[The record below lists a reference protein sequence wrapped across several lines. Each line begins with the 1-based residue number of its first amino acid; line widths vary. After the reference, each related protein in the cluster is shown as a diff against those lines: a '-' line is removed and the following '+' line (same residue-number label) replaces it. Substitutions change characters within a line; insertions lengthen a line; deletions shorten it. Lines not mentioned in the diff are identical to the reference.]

1 MNRSLLEILR
11 VGLHGCF
18 TGNIP
23 FSLPQLMWSVVPFL
37 CQRRGRPRNTEWD
50 RERYKEQGSGG
61 GKGPCD
67 LNQNPDP
74 SNTIAKL

>member
-23 FSLPQLMWSVVPFL
+23 FSLPQLMWSVVPCL
-37 CQRRGRPRNTEWD
+37 CQKRGRQRQHGVGEG
-50 RERYKEQGSGG
+50 EIQGTGKWR
-61 GKGPCD
+61 KGPCD

>member
-1 MNRSLLEILR
+1 MNPSLLEILR

-23 FSLPQLMWSVVPFL
+23 FSLPQLTWSVVQFL
-37 CQRRGRPRNTEWD
+37 CREGVGKGNTEWD

-61 GKGPCD
+61 GKD
-67 LNQNPDP
+67 HV
-74 SNTIAKL
+74 I